1 MHLHALHR
9 LLTLLASVFLRLK
22 LEKFVDVILNISHN
36 TSFCFTEQQTNILQ
50 TDLNAAFNYLRFL
63 FARTRLLRFAFRLI
77 GMPLSILLGYWKLE
91 INSMKVKFIP
101 QVIKVTQTSIM
112 INSQPGADNFSAPIG
127 GRFKQKELGCDWVG
141 IRKDS
146 FMMTDACSL
155 SLFKH
160 F

>member
-127 GRFKQKELGCDWVG
+127 GRFKQKELG
-141 IRKDS
+141 
-146 FMMTDACSL
+146 L
-155 SLFKH
+155 KH
-160 F
+160 IW